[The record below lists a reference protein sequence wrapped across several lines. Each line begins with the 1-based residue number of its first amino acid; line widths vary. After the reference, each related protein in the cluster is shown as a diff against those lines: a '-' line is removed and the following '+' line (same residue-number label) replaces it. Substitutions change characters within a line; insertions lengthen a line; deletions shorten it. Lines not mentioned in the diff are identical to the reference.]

1 MQFNL
6 LVVLVFRIKTIR
18 QLTSLKKER
27 LTDPQLQ
34 EKNKLSSMLS
44 ANRNIVED
52 PLQRLTD
59 NESHHIIIRGQQ
71 SREVTDTKHF

>member
-1 MQFNL
+1 
-6 LVVLVFRIKTIR
+6 
-18 QLTSLKKER
+18 
-27 LTDPQLQ
+27 
-34 EKNKLSSMLS
+34 MLS
-44 ANRNIVED
+44 ANRNILED